1 VTTSEAAGQGGMS
14 ASRPALDVIG
24 TESRRHGTLIGVSAL
39 SLVVLVIGWMQS
51 VRPGGVD
58 ISTLTGGVIT
68 FETVVRI
75 GILTTVV
82 VGLNILMGYAGQV
95 SLGQAAF
102 FGLGAYFSAVFTT
115 RADMFGIGAGLAA
128 QWWWPWLLMIGG
140 MAFTGGLAYLVGRPI
155 LKLRGHYLAMA
166 TLGLGIVVSIVFREN
181 FGFTLGDRNITGG
194 FDGIFGIPRLRI
206 GSFDLWPV
214 TRYYYLVWLVA
225 IAGILVG
232 LNVVRSR
239 SGRALR
245 ALHGNELAAETLGV
259 DTARFKVR
267 ALVISAMYASL
278 AGSLFAH
285 FRVAVSPAPFGFVAS
300 LELVVMAAVG
310 GLASVWGAPFGVAA
324 ILVVRELL
332 RTRLHLFVG
341 GAGGQQEAV
350 AFGIL
355 LVLIMMFMPEGVV
368 ARLRQVARKL
378 RRP

>member
-1 VTTSEAAGQGGMS
+1 MS
-14 ASRPALDVIG
+14 AQTPALEVARGEPHRRG
-24 TESRRHGTLIGVSAL
+24 TVIGVSAL
-39 SLVVLVIGWMQS
+39 SLVILLIGWLES
-51 VRPGGVD
+51 ATPGGVA
-58 ISTLTGGVIT
+58 IATLTGGVVT

-75 GILTTVV
+75 GIFTTVV
-82 VGLNILMGYAGQV
+82 VGLNLLMGYAGQV

-102 FGLGAYFSAVFTT
+102 FGLGAYFSAMFTT
-115 RADMFGIGAGLAA
+115 RADLFGIGAGISG
-128 QWWWPWLLMIGG
+128 QWWWPWLLIIGG
-140 MAFTGGLAYLVGRPI
+140 MAFTGGLAYVVGRPI
-155 LKLRGHYLAMA
+155 LRLRGHYLAMA
-166 TLGLGIVVSIVFREN
+166 TLGLGIMVSIAFREN
-181 FGFTLGDRNITGG
+181 LGFTLGDRDLTGG

-206 GSFDLWPV
+206 GSFDLWPI

-245 ALHGNELAAETLGV
+245 ALHSNELAAETLGV

-285 FRVAVSPAPFGFVAS
+285 FRVAVSPAPFGFTAS

-324 ILVVRELL
+324 VLVVRELL
-332 RTRLHLFVG
+332 RTRLDVFVG

-355 LVLIMMFMPEGVV
+355 LVLIMMFMPDGVV
-368 ARLRQVARKL
+368 ARLRQVT
-378 RRP
+378 RRWRRA

>member
-1 VTTSEAAGQGGMS
+1 MS
-14 ASRPALDVIG
+14 AGAPALGIPAREPRRYG
-24 TESRRHGTLIGVSAL
+24 TVIGVSAL
-39 SLVVLVIGWMQS
+39 TLVIVLIGWMQS
-51 VRPGGVD
+51 ATPGGLD
-58 ISTLTGGVIT
+58 ISTLTGGVVT

-75 GILTTVV
+75 GIFTTIV

-102 FGLGAYFSAVFTT
+102 FGLGAYFSAIFTT
-115 RADMFGIGAGLAA
+115 RAAMFGIGAGISG
-128 QWWWPWLLMIGG
+128 QWWWPWLLMLGG
-140 MAFTGGLAYLVGRPI
+140 MALTGGVAYLVGRPI
-155 LKLRGHYLAMA
+155 LRLRGHYLAMA
-166 TLGLGIVVSIVFREN
+166 TLGLGVVISILFREN
-181 FGFTLGDRNITGG
+181 LGFALGERNITGG
-194 FDGIFGIPRLRI
+194 FDGVFGIPRLRI

-225 IAGILVG
+225 IAGILVA

-239 SGRALR
+239 PGRALR
-245 ALHGNELAAETLGV
+245 ALKGNELAAETLGV

-267 ALVISAMYASL
+267 ALMISAMYASL

-350 AFGIL
+350 AFGIM

-368 ARLRQVARKL
+368 ARLRQATRAWRKS
-378 RRP
+378 

>member
-1 VTTSEAAGQGGMS
+1 MTLRYGRNRTIARA
-14 ASRPALDVIG
+14 PALGV
-24 TESRRHGTLIGVSAL
+24 SRREARHRGTVIGVSAL
-39 SLVVLVIGWMQS
+39 SLVILLIGWMQS
-51 VRPGGVD
+51 ATPGGID
-58 ISTLTGGVIT
+58 ISTLTGGVVT

-75 GILTTVV
+75 GIVTTVV
-82 VGLNILMGYAGQV
+82 VGLNLLMGYAGQV

-102 FGLGAYFSAVFTT
+102 FGLGAYFSAIFTT
-115 RADMFGIGAGLAA
+115 RADMFGIGAGISS
-128 QWWWPWLLMIGG
+128 QWWWPWLLILGG
-140 MAFTGGLAYLVGRPI
+140 MAFTGGVAYLVGRPI
-155 LKLRGHYLAMA
+155 LRLRGHYLAMA
-166 TLGLGIVVSIVFREN
+166 TLGFGIVVSIAFREN
-181 FGFTLGDRNITGG
+181 LGFTLGDRNITGG
-194 FDGIFGIPRLRI
+194 FDGVFGIPRLRI

-225 IAGILVG
+225 IVGILVA

-332 RTRLHLFVG
+332 RTRLHVFVG

-355 LVLIMMFMPEGVV
+355 LVLIMMFAPEGVV
-368 ARLRQVARKL
+368 ARLRQATRKL